1 MEIVYVRWCTCLS
14 TKPIV
19 FLQSKAQEN
28 SLRREKNELEER
40 LTREKAGLEKERL
53 HLYNELQKAN
63 EQRAELENELLQ
75 ANSLMEELQRE
86 KEHVVKQAEEMR
98 QTNGSGASVF
108 GSTSTSA
115 IVLTDFSYAEI
126 KEATNNFDAS
136 KKIGEGGCGSV
147 YKGFLRHTTVAI
159 KKLNSEGAR
168 GDQEFNDEVIN

>member
-1 MEIVYVRWCTCLS
+1 MYVRWCTCLS

-86 KEHVVKQAEEMR
+86 KEHVVK
-98 QTNGSGASVF
+98 
-108 GSTSTSA
+108 
-115 IVLTDFSYAEI
+115 
-126 KEATNNFDAS
+126 
-136 KKIGEGGCGSV
+136 
-147 YKGFLRHTTVAI
+147 
-159 KKLNSEGAR
+159 
-168 GDQEFNDEVIN
+168 